1 MIYVNFPADTSLA
14 GFGESAGKIAGIV
27 GKQIAGK
34 DIDMEQIKAELPV
47 FSMHLKGD
55 QNNAIAKFLMPG
67 IWDFVGFLWI
77 SFPVSGQVSGW
88 GSRATAPYFGTVRLD
103 SVQMG
108 IWQTGKSLVYALGA
122 GSSDQAWKGLFN
134 INLTGKMR
142 GINSGS
148 N

>member
-1 MIYVNFPADTSLA
+1 
-14 GFGESAGKIAGIV
+14 
-27 GKQIAGK
+27 
-34 DIDMEQIKAELPV
+34 
-47 FSMHLKGD
+47 MHLKGD
-55 QNNAIAKFLMPG
+55 QNNAIAKFLKARNMGFRRLSLDIVSRQRSG
-67 IWDFVGFLWI
+67 IRMGI
-77 SFPVSGQVSGW
+77 T
-88 GSRATAPYFGTVRLD
+88 ATAPYFGTVRLD

-134 INLTGKMR
+134 INLTGKMQ